1 MEVPTRS
8 GNAELEIQKSR
19 FIAAALYVETEEAAQ
34 AIIRQTR
41 AEHPKSRHIVWAYVI
56 GDEKRQYLGM
66 SDDGEP
72 KGTAGRPALS
82 TLQYSGLTNIL
93 VTIVRYFGGI
103 KLGTG
108 GLVKAYTDS
117 VKAVIDTLPRKR
129 LVEEVTLELR
139 FGYGLYESIRLL
151 LEQNNADSRKQKSST
166 TEVRIK
172 CTVEQSISI
181 QLQEIPDRNSKR

>member
-1 MEVPTRS
+1 M
-8 GNAELEIQKSR
+8 
-19 FIAAALYVETEEAAQ
+19 
-34 AIIRQTR
+34 
-41 AEHPKSRHIVWAYVI
+41 VWAYVI

-117 VKAVIDTLPRKR
+117 VKAVIDTLAAKKAGGR
-129 LVEEVTLELR
+129 
-139 FGYGLYESIRLL
+139 G
-151 LEQNNADSRKQKSST
+151 
-166 TEVRIK
+166 
-172 CTVEQSISI
+172 
-181 QLQEIPDRNSKR
+181 